1 MVSPLSPDSHVCE
14 YQSTGVQ
21 HPSTLE
27 FGQIIRQSDQ
37 TNYQT
42 CSMRVNSRP
51 ICLFVYLTKGEGKVV
66 RRNLDSGECFR
77 AHC

>member
-42 CSMRVNSRP
+42 CSMRLNSRP
-51 ICLFVYLTKGEGKVV
+51 IYSKLIVLSNPHVITIAWLCIVK
-66 RRNLDSGECFR
+66 
-77 AHC
+77 